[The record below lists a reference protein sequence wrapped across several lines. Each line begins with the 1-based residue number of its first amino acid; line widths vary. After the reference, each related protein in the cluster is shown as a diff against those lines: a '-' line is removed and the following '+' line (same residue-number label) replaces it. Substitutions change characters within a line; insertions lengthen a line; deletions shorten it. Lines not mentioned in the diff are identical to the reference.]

1 MFVSDTGVLC
11 SLVTVSGQEAA
22 PNPGGT
28 SAMMF
33 LSFFFALDSF
43 EINLIQSLGFIS

>member
-11 SLVTVSGQEAA
+11 GLVTVSGQEAA

-28 SAMMF
+28 IAMKF
-33 LSFFFALDSF
+33 LRFFFF
-43 EINLIQSLGFIS
+43 LGCCADIGGGNG